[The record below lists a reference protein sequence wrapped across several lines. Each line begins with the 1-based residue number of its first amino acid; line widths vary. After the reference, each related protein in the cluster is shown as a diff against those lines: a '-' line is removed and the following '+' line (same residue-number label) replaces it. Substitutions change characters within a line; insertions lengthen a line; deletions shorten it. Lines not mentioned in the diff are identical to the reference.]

1 VKTAAL
7 FTRRGPSLRRD
18 DGAFSASFTGLVL
31 SGAVQKAL
39 FLVIA
44 VGAAIGFLAPTHKD
58 GRAPAAPLPGAAKP
72 AAGGP
77 TVLQR
82 TPQGHF
88 YVDAEVDNDLVH
100 FVVDTGATMVALTVD
115 DARRLGIPFSESQF
129 AVIGRGASG
138 DARGMPIVIDRISI
152 EGKEARQVEG
162 AIIEN
167 LDVSLLGQTYLTR
180 LASVQM
186 SGDEMRLE

>member
-1 VKTAAL
+1 M
-7 FTRRGPSLRRD
+7 
-18 DGAFSASFTGLVL
+18 
-31 SGAVQKAL
+31 QKAL
-39 FLVIA
+39 FLVI
-44 VGAAIGFLAPTHKD
+44 VIGAAAGFLAPSQKS
-58 GRAPAAPLPGAAKP
+58 GRAPAASRAATARP
-72 AAGGP
+72 AAGGA

-88 YVDAEVDNDLVH
+88 YVDAEVNADMVH
-100 FVVDTGATMVALTVD
+100 FIVDTAATMVALTVD
-115 DARRLGIPFSESQF
+115 DARRLGIPFSESEF
-129 AVIGRGASG
+129 TVIGRGASG
-138 DARGMPIVIDRISI
+138 DARGMPVTIDRISI
-152 EGKEARQVEG
+152 DGKEARQVPG